1 MMKRAVRTLLKKN
14 IGFALMCL
22 GAMGG
27 DSSNLIVPIAMILM
41 GVALI
46 RG

>member
-1 MMKRAVRTLLKKN
+1 MAKQF

-27 DSSNLIVPIAMILM
+27 DSNNLIVPIVVILM
-41 GVALI
+41 GAALI